1 MLLEEE
7 SPACGDGSALHL
19 AHDLLQWRCDPPN
32 VQSTIDPA
40 RGARCHH
47 GAADFGDV
55 QLYDEATGQLIA
67 MIFFSFGLLIIVKIL
82 RALLRTFR
90 IYFPPLR
97 VRAAFFADADLSA
110 AERLRAAVR
119 VCRDNASG
127 EAAAALSRWRAF
139 NVACDRLAE
148 GFFPESAFSR
158 SRCALRRVASEVLP
172 SFGGANFTPARRA
185 LERPMA
191 MACFVERA
199 PCSPARISS
208 ISSRTNS
215 PAWVEA
221 DFPSRLSR
229 RARSM
234 ICFFGMIGTQE
245 MLPADRSRK

>member
-1 MLLEEE
+1 M
-7 SPACGDGSALHL
+7 
-19 AHDLLQWRCDPPN
+19 
-32 VQSTIDPA
+32 
-40 RGARCHH
+40 
-47 GAADFGDV
+47 
-55 QLYDEATGQLIA
+55 
-67 MIFFSFGLLIIVKIL
+67 M
-82 RALLRTFR
+82 
-90 IYFPPLR
+90 LR

-127 EAAAALSRWRAF
+127 EAAATLSRWRAF
-139 NVACDRLAE
+139 NVARDRLAE
-148 GFFPESAFSR
+148 GLFPESAFSR

-172 SFGGANFTPARRA
+172 GFGGANFTPARRA

-199 PCSPARISS
+199 PCFPARISS

-234 ICFFGMIGTQE
+234 VCFFGMIGTQK
-245 MLPADRSRK
+245 MLPADRSRNMLLRRY